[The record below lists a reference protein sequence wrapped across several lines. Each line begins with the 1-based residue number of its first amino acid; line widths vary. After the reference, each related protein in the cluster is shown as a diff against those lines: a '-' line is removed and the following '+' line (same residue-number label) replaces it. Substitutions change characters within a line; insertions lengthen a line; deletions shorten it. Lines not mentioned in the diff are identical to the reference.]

1 MILQG
6 KNLSKYFAGILA
18 VSEVDISL
26 RENEVLGIMGP
37 NGAGKTT
44 LFNLLSGYYRPSKG
58 NVTLLERDITNLKPF
73 QIVQMGLARTFQ
85 LVRPFQE
92 MSVLHNVMA
101 GSVFGSKK
109 MISMSEGN
117 KAALELLD
125 FVELSHKAQALGKT
139 LTIQER
145 KRLEIARALASNPRV
160 LLLDEVLAGLTPTE
174 SREAV
179 ALIKKIKEERSISI
193 IMVEHVMKALM
204 ELSDRL
210 VVLNYG
216 RKIAEGTP
224 DEVVQEKEV
233 IEAYLG
239 EKHQRKEF
247 M

>member
-6 KNLSKYFAGILA
+6 KGLTKQFTGLLA
-18 VSEVDISL
+18 LADVDMCL

-44 LFNLLSGYYRPSKG
+44 LFNLLSGYHRPTRG
-58 NVTLLERDITNLKPF
+58 NITLLQTDITFFKPY
-73 QIVQMGLARTFQ
+73 QIVKMGLARTFQ

-92 MSVLHNVMA
+92 LSVLQNVMV
-101 GSVFGSKK
+101 GSVFGPGRKV
-109 MISMSEGN
+109 SMAEGE
-117 KAALELLD
+117 KVALEILE
-125 FVELSHKAQALGKT
+125 FVELSHRARALGKT
-139 LTIQER
+139 LNIQER

-174 SREAV
+174 SQEAV
-179 ALIKKIKEERSISI
+179 VLIRKIREEKNISI

-224 DEVVQEKEV
+224 DEVIQEKEV
-233 IEAYLG
+233 IKAYLG
-239 EKHQRKEF
+239 EKTSA
-247 M
+247 

>member
-6 KNLSKYFAGILA
+6 EKLTKYFAGILA
-18 VSEVDISL
+18 VADVDMSL
-26 RENEVLGIMGP
+26 GENEVLGIMGP

-44 LFNLLSGYYRPSKG
+44 LFNLLSGYYRPTKG
-58 NVTLLERDITNLKPF
+58 SVTLLQNNITNCKPY

-92 MSVLHNVMA
+92 LTVLQNVMV
-101 GSVFGSKK
+101 GSIFGPEKTV
-109 MISMSEGN
+109 SMSEGKN
-117 KAALELLD
+117 KAMDVLD
-125 FVELSHKAQALGKT
+125 FVELSHRAQALGKT
-139 LTIQER
+139 LNIQER

-174 SREAV
+174 SQKAV
-179 ALIKKIKEERSISI
+179 GLIKKIRKEKKLSI

-224 DEVVQEKEV
+224 DEVIQEKEV
-233 IEAYLG
+233 IKAYLG
-239 EKHQRKEF
+239 EKTSA
-247 M
+247 